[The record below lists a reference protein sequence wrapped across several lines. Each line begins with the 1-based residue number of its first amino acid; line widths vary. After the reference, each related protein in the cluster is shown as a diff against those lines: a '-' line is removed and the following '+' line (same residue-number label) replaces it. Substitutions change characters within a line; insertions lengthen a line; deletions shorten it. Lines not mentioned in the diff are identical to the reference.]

1 MKYAIP
7 FKLNNNFKKD
17 LIETEIVIEV
27 DFKNPSDE
35 EKLKYF
41 IKQNQNKKIFI
52 KLIPNY
58 DSEIFESH
66 IHFFNDLYKDYQNF
80 VVCGFIS
87 DLKIGKIKQDILYP
101 YCNLTIAKDMKD
113 IKEYINLDVSEIY
126 IQGDLLFNLK
136 EVKALVKPYN
146 IQIRYL
152 LNTPD
157 FSLKEEDNPILTA
170 FIRPEDIVVYEEYI
184 DTIEISK
191 NYQNSFNTILDIYTD
206 QNWYG
211 DLSILIPW
219 LPHINNKTILF
230 NFASSRLN
238 CKRKCLTGGKPHC
251 QKCLRVLAL
260 AEKMEKKNLQFKDN
274 EKN

>member
-7 FKLNNNFKKD
+7 FRLNNNFKED
-17 LIETEIVIEV
+17 LMKTEIVIVV
-27 DFKNPSDE
+27 DFKSLSDE

-41 IKQNQNKKIFI
+41 IEQNQDKKIFI
-52 KLIPNY
+52 KLISNY
-58 DSEIFESH
+58 DPNIFESH

-87 DLKIGKIKQDILYP
+87 DLSLEKIKQDILYP
-101 YCNLTIAKDMKD
+101 YCNLTIAKNMKD
-113 IKEYINLDVSEIY
+113 IKEYLNLGVSEIY
-126 IQGDLLFNLK
+126 IQGDLLFNL
-136 EVKALVKPYN
+136 EEIKALTKPYN

-152 LNTPD
+152 LNMPD

-170 FIRPEDIVVYEEYI
+170 FIRPEDIKAYEEYI
-184 DTIEISK
+184 DTIEIYE
-191 NYQNSFNTILDIYTD
+191 NYRNSFNTILDIYTD

-211 DLSILIPW
+211 DLSILVPW

-230 NFASSRLN
+230 NFASNRLN
-238 CKRKCLTGGKPHC
+238 CKRKCLSGGKPHC
-251 QKCLRVLAL
+251 KKCLCILAL
-260 AEKMEKKNLQFKDN
+260 AEKLEKKELQFRDN

>member
-41 IKQNQNKKIFI
+41 IEQNQDKKIFI

-58 DSEIFESH
+58 DPNIFESY

-87 DLKIGKIKQDILYP
+87 DLSLEKIKQDILYP

-113 IKEYINLDVSEIY
+113 IKEYLNLGVSEIY
-126 IQGDLLFNLK
+126 IQGDLLFNLE
-136 EVKALVKPYN
+136 EVKALTKPYN
-146 IQIRYL
+146 VQIRYL
-152 LNTPD
+152 LNMPD

-170 FIRPEDIVVYEEYI
+170 FIRPEDIKAYEEYI
-184 DTIEISK
+184 DTIEIYE

-211 DLSILIPW
+211 DLSILVPW

-230 NFASSRLN
+230 NFASNRLN
-238 CKRKCLTGGKPHC
+238 CKRKCLASGKPHC
-251 QKCLRVLAL
+251 KKCLCILAL
-260 AEKMEKKNLQFKDN
+260 AEKLEKKELQFKDN

>member
-7 FKLNNNFKKD
+7 FRLNNNFKENLMK
-17 LIETEIVIEV
+17 IEIVIEV
-27 DFKNPSDE
+27 DFKTLSDE

-41 IKQNQNKKIFI
+41 IEQNQDKKIFI

-58 DSEIFESH
+58 VPNIFESY

-87 DLKIGKIKQDILYP
+87 DLSLEKIKQDILYP

-113 IKEYINLDVSEIY
+113 IKEYLNLGVSEIY
-126 IQGDLLFNLK
+126 IQGDLLFNLE
-136 EVKALVKPYN
+136 EVKALTKPYN
-146 IQIRYL
+146 VQIRYL
-152 LNTPD
+152 LNMPD

-170 FIRPEDIVVYEEYI
+170 FIRPEDIKAYEEYI
-184 DTIEISK
+184 DTIEIYE

-211 DLSILIPW
+211 DLSILVPW

-230 NFASSRLN
+230 NFASNRLN
-238 CKRKCLTGGKPHC
+238 CKRKCLAGGKPHC
-251 QKCLRVLAL
+251 KKCLCILAL
-260 AEKMEKKNLQFKDN
+260 AEKLEKKELQFRDN